1 MITSDDPTTTTML
14 NFSRLSTYVL
24 VLHVTSM
31 ASPDQI
37 AASPDQIAA
46 SPDQIRAIGM
56 VLVDP
61 SKALAQRFRALFTL
75 RNLGGNAPAGSLNI
89 TQCPHMAYTTVH
101 LSH

>member
-1 MITSDDPTTTTML
+1 MNPTTTTML

-31 ASPDQI
+31 
-37 AASPDQIAA
+37 ASPDQIAA

-89 TQCPHMAYTTVH
+89 TQCHHVAHTTVH